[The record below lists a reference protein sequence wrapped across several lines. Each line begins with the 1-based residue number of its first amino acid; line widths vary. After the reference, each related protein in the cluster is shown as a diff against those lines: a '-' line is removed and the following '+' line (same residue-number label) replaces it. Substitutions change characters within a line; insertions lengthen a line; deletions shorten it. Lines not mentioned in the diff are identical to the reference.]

1 MTKARAK
8 TKQKRLKTTDVPALP
23 APEYVFDPE
32 VIKAGQEDEVC
43 KSIQVLDSSKKTTKG
58 RKKKKNTE
66 GISSK
71 TTKKSKKSS
80 SEGNLSGTE
89 KKSAHAVK
97 QLPDKLVTEIQGI
110 ILIALSLMLLTGLTI
125 NSDSLL
131 CSFSNVLTRLAGY
144 GAYLFSLL
152 FWLWGFERFRGRTFF
167 RGYMDYL
174 AWSVS
179 FLTLIFLS
187 QSISS
192 SGGSVGE
199 TLWPIVNRIT
209 GPAGATVFLAALSI
223 ISFLLVA
230 EILFSDFIVNT
241 GRFIVWASVKGG
253 IFMKWLMARSE
264 KGFEVIKSASV
275 KIFELLQG
283 FYSETFGSSR
293 AVDDSS
299 EYDNNASA
307 SASSAVSGESLEHR
321 PDSEKQEDTFSSAKG
336 FDAAD
341 EFTGSAFSSDKE
353 SFVNQND
360 FDDPGE
366 SGLSDDF
373 DDSDEDEENARK
385 ASSEYSKSQIS
396 EGMSNFAR
404 EEIVMEPCDSE
415 NSSEFVSRIDAILGN
430 TSNQVDDQ
438 QENKADIK
446 PPSEE
451 GFLARGLKKMSS
463 LIPGS
468 SSSWQGPD
476 EDDFE
481 VETFET
487 EDDQS
492 EADSL
497 KHKMDRDSA
506 AISAQPVKSADYS
519 SDMTSGADRAT
530 DEDRAT
536 GADRVTG
543 TVSDSG
549 ADIESG
555 AAHGLQAGTASGTV
569 TAADSGSHTADA
581 AIAAA
586 GTSPAMDAASNSD
599 TESSEY
605 SDDGDDFYE
614 PLMGEPEEE
623 EEEDIFFQL
632 PPITLLDEV
641 RKTDTAVLEAE
652 LREKGE
658 IIISTLMEFKIK
670 ARILEIVCGPS
681 VTQFQIQI
689 AKGVKVSKVL
699 GLQENIGMNLAI
711 HSVRIE
717 APIPGK
723 SAIGVEIPNSI
734 RTPVHFREIVENML
748 VKNKGGILNMGF
760 GKDIAGR
767 YVCADL
773 ARMPHLL
780 VAGATGSGK
789 SVCMNTII
797 CSILFES
804 TPKDVKFIMVDP
816 KMVEMTVYKDIPHL
830 LVPPIIDAKEA
841 AAALNWCVEEMEKR
855 YELLSLFGVRN
866 IESFNDH
873 IESGEIKAK
882 AARLE
887 PEDYAK
893 LGPLKKMPYIVVV
906 IDELADLMLV
916 ASKDVE
922 TSISR
927 IAAKARAIGIH
938 LVIATQ
944 RPSVNV
950 ITGVIKANLPS
961 RIAFA
966 VSSVVDSKTILDRKG
981 AELLLGRGD
990 MLFSPVGQRKPTR
1003 LQGAFI
1009 SDEEVERLCDF
1020 LRDQSV
1026 PDYNPEITRIA
1037 DDSSGEEDDISDLD
1051 NYLGRDKELVIKAAR
1066 HVVETNFA
1074 SASGLQRNLRIGYAR
1089 AGRVVDILEKLGII
1103 SSKDSKNNRKIL
1115 MTSDEVEELFL

>member
-1 MTKARAK
+1 MTKARAQ
-8 TKQKRLKTTDVPALP
+8 TKQKKLKNSEVVALP

-32 VIKAGQEDEVC
+32 VIKAGQDEDVC
-43 KSIQVLDSSKKTTKG
+43 KSIQVIDSSKKNAART
-58 RKKKKNTE
+58 RKKKNTDE
-66 GISSK
+66 STSSSVNK
-71 TTKKSKKSS
+71 SKKNHTLKSDTSKKSS
-80 SEGNLSGTE
+80 NSTVLE
-89 KKSAHAVK
+89 KK
-97 QLPDKLVTEIQGI
+97 LPDKLANEIQGI
-110 ILIALSLMLLTGLTI
+110 ILIAISLMLLTGLTI

-131 CSFSNVLTRLAGY
+131 CTFSNILTRLAGY

-152 FWLWGFERFRGRTFF
+152 FWLWGFESFRGRTFF
-167 RGYMDYL
+167 RGYMDHL
-174 AWSVS
+174 AWSIS
-179 FLTLIFLS
+179 FLTVIFLS
-187 QSISS
+187 QSISL
-192 SGGSVGE
+192 SGGSIGE
-199 TLWPIVNRIT
+199 TLWPIVNKIT
-209 GPAGATVFLAALSI
+209 GPAGATVFLSALSI

-241 GRFIVWASVKGG
+241 GRLIVWTSIRGRL
-253 IFMKWLMARSE
+253 FMQWFLKKSK
-264 KGFEVIKSASV
+264 KGFQFVKASTIKLFGILRSLY
-275 KIFELLQG
+275 K
-283 FYSETFGSSR
+283 ETFGAASRVAEPHNDCNEAETKLNSVCSSFNQQT
-293 AVDDSS
+293 
-299 EYDNNASA
+299 DNN
-307 SASSAVSGESLEHR
+307 ESEQTISDTDTFETLT
-321 PDSEKQEDTFSSAKG
+321 PDSRDMDFNT
-336 FDAAD
+336 
-341 EFTGSAFSSDKE
+341 
-353 SFVNQND
+353 
-360 FDDPGE
+360 FDDQANKQVASFQANKPVASLQANKPVASLQANKPVAPLHE
-366 SGLSDDF
+366 
-373 DDSDEDEENARK
+373 EDNKKEMT
-385 ASSEYSKSQIS
+385 
-396 EGMSNFAR
+396 GFAR
-404 EEIVMEPCDSE
+404 EEIIMEPYNDR
-415 NSSEFVSRIDAILGN
+415 NSSEFVSRIDAIIG
-430 TSNQVDDQ
+430 SNDKKTIQ
-438 QENKADIK
+438 NKAVLTNETIPTNETISQDE
-446 PPSEE
+446 SDEE
-451 GFLARGLKKMSS
+451 KGFLARGFKKMTS

-468 SSSWQGPD
+468 SQAWQGPD

-481 VETFET
+481 VETFDQENEEVFDST
-487 EDDQS
+487 DNIKDSTDNIDHSIEDINDSTDNINQSSNNIQVSSKKVYEGKDVDQVIS
-492 EADSL
+492 HAQIIAQEERLAQEKNEEKSS
-497 KHKMDRDSA
+497 SA
-506 AISAQPVKSADYS
+506 
-519 SDMTSGADRAT
+519 GN
-530 DEDRAT
+530 EDT
-536 GADRVTG
+536 M
-543 TVSDSG
+543 VSDSVV
-549 ADIESG
+549 D
-555 AAHGLQAGTASGTV
+555 
-569 TAADSGSHTADA
+569 DS
-581 AIAAA
+581 
-586 GTSPAMDAASNSD
+586 
-599 TESSEY
+599 
-605 SDDGDDFYE
+605 DFYE
-614 PLMGEPEEE
+614 PVIKEIEEE
-623 EEEDIFFQL
+623 EEEIFFQL
-632 PPITLLDEV
+632 PPITILDEV
-641 RKTDTAVLEAE
+641 RKTDTTVLEAE

-699 GLQENIGMNLAI
+699 SLQENIGMNLAI

-748 VKNKGGILNMGF
+748 VKKKNGFLNMGF

-773 ARMPHLL
+773 AGMPHLL

-804 TPKDVKFIMVDP
+804 TPQDVKFIMVDP

-841 AAALNWCVEEMEKR
+841 AAALNWCVEEMERR
-855 YELLSLFGVRN
+855 YTLLSLFGVRN
-866 IESFNDH
+866 IQSYNEYV
-873 IESGEIKAK
+873 ESGEIKVRASK
-882 AARLE
+882 LE

-893 LGPLKKMPYIVVV
+893 IGPLTKIPFIVVI

-981 AELLLGRGD
+981 ADLLLGKGD

-1009 SDEEVERLCDF
+1009 SDDEVERLCDF
-1020 LRDQSV
+1020 LREQSV
-1026 PDYNPEITRIA
+1026 PDYNPEITKIA
-1037 DDSSGEEDDISDLD
+1037 DESSEDSEDLSDLD

-1074 SASGLQRNLRIGYAR
+1074 SASGLQRHLRIGYAR
-1089 AGRVVDILEKLGII
+1089 AGRVVDILEKLGVI
-1103 SSKDSKNNRKIL
+1103 SSKNSKNNRKIH
-1115 MTSDEVEELFL
+1115 MTSAEVEDLFL